1 MDIEALKADNQKISD
16 ALKVLNQA
24 LAKEDKAKKAYN
36 KAKSE
41 TSIAKEAYTFV
52 LDEVRKTII

>member
-16 ALKVLNQA
+16 ALKALNRA
-24 LAKEDKAKKAYN
+24 LAKEDKTKKAYN
-36 KAKSE
+36 KAKAE
-41 TSIAKEAYTFV
+41 TNTAKEAYTFA